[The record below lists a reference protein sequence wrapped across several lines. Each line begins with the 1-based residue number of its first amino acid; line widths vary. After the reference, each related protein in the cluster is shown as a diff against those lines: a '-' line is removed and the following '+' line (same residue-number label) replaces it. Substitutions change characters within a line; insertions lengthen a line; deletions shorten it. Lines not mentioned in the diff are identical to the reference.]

1 MARGKKG
8 DLAANSATHLSSR
21 PLWIEAGSPI
31 EGPLQRSEHVIVIGY
46 RWEFVRVSRRVQQRQ
61 ITGLLSGGAGTWGVH
76 KRGRIADHAVR

>member
-1 MARGKKG
+1 MRLGGKLRNPFLITSTLDRG
-8 DLAANSATHLSSR
+8 
-21 PLWIEAGSPI
+21 WSPI